1 MKKLLMFL
9 LVGIFMISLA
19 SADSLSEYYNG
30 PGNENIPIWSNQ
42 RAQTFTVGTTG
53 ASSDQTVENI
63 SVLIYRLGTIPG
75 TLQFNITETNS
86 SGYPNS
92 TIVGTGAIDVSA
104 LTTDTAGAWTNVT
117 LDSSFTAYNTKTY
130 GIVLNLT
137 GSRDSSNHIKWKA
150 NSTGNYSGGSIF
162 TGGVVVF
169 PPTERNLLYD
179 YAFRV
184 WGDISAAV
192 DIVTLETPTN
202 DTTLSDTGT
211 NFTVS
216 GNVTNSFNVTNITY
230 TIWLTNGTLHNQTT
244 IALSPTDAFNNTLF
258 IDDFTL
264 NGYIWNAEV
273 CWENSSFN
281 NCSFATDNFTFDV
294 VPFSVLDEDWNNFTI
309 GGSTDDFS
317 INVSVLSGLRVATM
331 MFTYNST
338 EYDADFTEYAT
349 EEYYASITHDILQV
363 TADTNVSFY
372 WTVTLENGFSQNS
385 TLHNQTVQLLSFD
398 DCSAGT
404 FMVFNFTIV
413 NEGNQTKLAGVG
425 DNTNMLIDLTLSR
438 LDASTLSINFS
449 QNYTQVNPGAV
460 CTNVNLNDSRFRVD
474 GIVEYSATQ
483 RFVEFYNIQN
493 YTLTNTTT
501 NQNITLY
508 NLNESLGQEFKITY
522 KDDQFNTVPGAII
535 QIQRKYI
542 DEGVF
547 KTVEIPMVSEAG
559 YTIAHLVRND
569 IIYNLVIIKEGTVL
583 ATFTNVVA
591 DCQNPTFTSC
601 EINVNSF
608 STGIQP
614 EDFSN
619 DGEFTG
625 VLSYNKTSRVVS
637 TTFAILSGIPSLT
650 TLNVTLWDALG
661 ETEVCSDSLTAAGGT
676 LSCTVPASFGNSS
689 IIIKLW
695 SGGEVKRSAI
705 VSLAS
710 DPSDIYG
717 NNLVFLGLM
726 IILLIIG
733 MSVTDNPMTLGFML
747 IIGSIILVAL
757 NIVANAGWIGG
768 GATMLWFI
776 IAIIILMIKG
786 SNRQ

>member
-202 DTTLSDTGT
+202 DTTLSDVGI

-216 GNVTNSFNVTNITY
+216 GNVTNSFNTTNITY
-230 TIWLTNGTLHNQTT
+230 YVWFTNGTIHNQTT

>member
-202 DTTLSDTGT
+202 DTTLSDVGI

-216 GNVTNSFNVTNITY
+216 GNVTNSFNTTNITY
-230 TIWLTNGTLHNQTT
+230 YVWLTNGTLHNQTT

>member
-1 MKKLLMFL
+1 
-9 LVGIFMISLA
+9 
-19 SADSLSEYYNG
+19 
-30 PGNENIPIWSNQ
+30 
-42 RAQTFTVGTTG
+42 
-53 ASSDQTVENI
+53 
-63 SVLIYRLGTIPG
+63 
-75 TLQFNITETNS
+75 
-86 SGYPNS
+86 
-92 TIVGTGAIDVSA
+92 
-104 LTTDTAGAWTNVT
+104 
-117 LDSSFTAYNTKTY
+117 
-130 GIVLNLT
+130 
-137 GSRDSSNHIKWKA
+137 
-150 NSTGNYSGGSIF
+150 
-162 TGGVVVF
+162 
-169 PPTERNLLYD
+169 
-179 YAFRV
+179 
-184 WGDISAAV
+184 
-192 DIVTLETPTN
+192 
-202 DTTLSDTGT
+202 
-211 NFTVS
+211 
-216 GNVTNSFNVTNITY
+216 
-230 TIWLTNGTLHNQTT
+230 
-244 IALSPTDAFNNTLF
+244 
-258 IDDFTL
+258 
-264 NGYIWNAEV
+264 
-273 CWENSSFN
+273 
-281 NCSFATDNFTFDV
+281 
-294 VPFSVLDEDWNNFTI
+294 
-309 GGSTDDFS
+309 
-317 INVSVLSGLRVATM
+317 
-331 MFTYNST
+331 
-338 EYDADFTEYAT
+338 
-349 EEYYASITHDILQV
+349 
-363 TADTNVSFY
+363 
-372 WTVTLENGFSQNS
+372 
-385 TLHNQTVQLLSFD
+385 
-398 DCSAGT
+398 
-404 FMVFNFTIV
+404 
-413 NEGNQTKLAGVG
+413 
-425 DNTNMLIDLTLSR
+425 MLIDLTLSR

-733 MSVTDNPMTLGFML
+733 MSVTDNPND
-747 IIGSIILVAL
+747 IRIYV
-757 NIVANAGWIGG
+757 NYW
-768 GATMLWFI
+768 
-776 IAIIILMIKG
+776 
-786 SNRQ
+786 

>member
-30 PGNENIPIWSNQ
+30 PGNENIPIWSDQ

-202 DTTLSDTGT
+202 DTTLSDVGI

-216 GNVTNSFNVTNITY
+216 GNVTNSFNTTNITY
-230 TIWLTNGTLHNQTT
+230 YVWFTNGTIHNQTT

>member
-30 PGNENIPIWSNQ
+30 PGNENIPIWSDQ

-202 DTTLSDTGT
+202 DTTLSDVGI

-216 GNVTNSFNVTNITY
+216 GNVTNSFNTTNITY
-230 TIWLTNGTLHNQTT
+230 YVWFTNGTIHNQTT

-661 ETEVCSDSLTAAGGT
+661 ETEVCSDSLTAGGGT

>member
-202 DTTLSDTGT
+202 NTTLSDTGT